1 MLNFQFLSKCGA
13 SPLIITYYI
22 TSLFGAI
29 TLATELGIVLQQI
42 SNPLHLE
49 PPAFRFGAFRCVLRR
64 DIKSRG
70 YLGRLTYS
78 RIFKENNRYGSHV
91 QSQPCTVDMEQQEEG
106 SQTIPALSYFIG
118 NLDQCI

>member
-49 PPAFRFGAFRCVLRR
+49 PPAFRFSMCAT
-64 DIKSRG
+64 SG
-70 YLGRLTYS
+70 YQEP
-78 RIFKENNRYGSHV
+78 RIPGTLNL
-91 QSQPCTVDMEQQEEG
+91 QP
-106 SQTIPALSYFIG
+106 
-118 NLDQCI
+118 NLQRE